1 MTSEPDRVLIIVD
14 DEGTYYAVP
23 EALIRQ
29 GRIPAARRPALAG
42 DGDGEDDVAGFLF
55 CAQCGHAVRAPAPAP
70 TSAGRRYRAL
80 AVTRL
85 EPGARRLE
93 MGGRL

>member
-1 MTSEPDRVLIIVD
+1 MTSEPERVLIIVD

-29 GRIPAARRPALAG
+29 GRLPAEQRAALAADDHG
-42 DGDGEDDVAGFLF
+42 ADDVAGFLF
-55 CAQCGHAVRAPAPAP
+55 CAHCGHSVRTPEPAP
-70 TSAGRRYRAL
+70 TGRRYRAL

-85 EPGARRLE
+85 EQGGRRLE